1 MAGAGMLKS
10 AEPARAVSE
19 AEYRAFREWLF
30 DCSGINLGPS
40 KQALLTSRL
49 GRRLSAL
56 GLPSYQAYLEL
67 LRSGTAPGEE
77 QTALDLLTTN
87 ETYFFREPKHFE
99 VLARQVLPTLSDPV
113 RIWCAASSSGEE
125 PYTLAMT
132 LAETLGLNRRW
143 EILASDIS
151 SRVLAAA
158 RRGLYPLA
166 RADRIAPDLLKRWCL
181 KGVRQY
187 EGSFLIDRRLRERV
201 SFATVNLVEPL
212 PDLGPAFDV
221 VFVRNV
227 MIYFDAPT
235 KQGVL
240 TRITE
245 RLKPGGWL
253 FVSHSE
259 NLHGMESELQM
270 QQPSVYRRRQ

>member
-1 MAGAGMLKS
+1 MAGAGVLKV
-10 AEPARAVSE
+10 AEPARALSE
-19 AEYRAFREWLF
+19 AEYRAFRQWLF
-30 DCSGINLGPS
+30 DCSGINLGPRS
-40 KQALLTSRL
+40 HALLTSRL

-67 LRSGTAPGEE
+67 LRSGTAPDEA
-77 QTALDLLTTN
+77 QMALDLLTTN

-99 VLARQVLPTLSDPV
+99 LLARQVLPTLSGPV

-151 SRVLAAA
+151 SRVLAVA

-166 RADRIAPDLLKRWCL
+166 RAQRIPPDLLKRWCL

-187 EGSFLIDRRLRERV
+187 EGSFLVDRRLRERV
-201 SFATVNLVEPL
+201 SFASVNLVEPL
-212 PDLGPAFDV
+212 PDLGPAFDA

-270 QQPSVYRRRQ
+270 QQPSIYRRRQ